1 MVRGKASK
9 TGHSPEQE
17 ALLGVMVIA
26 QSTGG
31 IGRLYRHTS
40 IPGLTLTRH
49 HSLGRQGVPS
59 PRTSGRLVVMLWRR
73 ESSFFFRLSRQAGGR
88 RRWGMHPYTGLE
100 SEDKQPCNLTLRDCE
115 EGGDGVE
122 GARGGRP
129 LAKALGNRAHYL
141 LHQE

>member
-1 MVRGKASK
+1 MLRVKASK

-17 ALLGVMVIA
+17 TLLGVMVIA

-73 ESSFFFRLSRQAGGR
+73 ESSFVSAGRQ
-88 RRWGMHPYTGLE
+88 
-100 SEDKQPCNLTLRDCE
+100 E
-115 EGGDGVE
+115 EGGG
-122 GARGGRP
+122 GACI
-129 LAKALGNRAHYL
+129 LTLD
-141 LHQE
+141 